1 MHVALVGAELEENLA
16 VRYLRGSLEEAGHEV
31 TQIVFDGPADL
42 ERAATE
48 LARSRAPLAGM
59 SMVFTRRA
67 LEFVELANRA
77 RCLGYTGHITVGG
90 HFAAFNAE
98 SLIRD
103 VPALDSVA
111 IGEGEPIL
119 CSLVR
124 NLGDLAA
131 VRGLVWRDPDGCPRR
146 NEASPKPADL
156 DQLPWPT
163 RKLPYFRYLGLP
175 IVNMLGS
182 RGCSHHCDFCS
193 ITAWHKMS
201 GGARLRMRSPESVAE
216 EMAALYDDGVRIFN
230 FHDDNFLLPNRRLTL
245 ERLDR
250 LEAALG
256 ARRVGRIAFA
266 IKARPDEVDH
276 ELFSRLK
283 TMGMFRVFLGV
294 EAGSAESLVQLG
306 RGQLLADN
314 ERALAVVNALDIH
327 ACFNLLLWN
336 PESTLEDV
344 ALNVEFLGQH
354 PHNPMNFCRTEIYAG
369 TPLERRM
376 REQDRLI
383 GNYWGWDYRMTD
395 PRAEAS
401 FEIAFA
407 AFEDRNYGEDSV
419 HHWAMRLDY
428 EVQLLGHFFAHDEKL
443 HRRVKAF
450 VRGVNLDTCAHLT
463 KIVRA
468 IGRGLADRDAFT
480 REIVDEVARR
490 DRELDALAQELLE
503 DIHEAAQRRTARS
516 AWAQRAAAAGLAA
529 TLSLGNAGCP
539 GDNHDATHPTEMI
552 AVPTQ
557 PVVPPQPPVPPGP
570 TGVDLVPS
578 PPQPGTP
585 HEPGFVPTQP
595 PIPVGEP
602 AAIRAEF
609 DRRALPQLAE
619 RLRPA
624 RDLTVE
630 LTIDGVGGVSAV
642 ELRADGLTDA
652 LKARL
657 IRRLQSLT
665 FTDAAVVGH
674 RYTLA
679 ITAAQLEAARP
690 VPTVTHMSERA
701 PYPTH
706 PREMIAPPH
715 MAEAAPRPQ
724 RPPTFEAEMAPKPAG
739 RGKK

>member
-1 MHVALVGAELEENLA
+1 MHVALIGAELEENLA
-16 VRYLRGSLEEAGHEV
+16 VRYLRGALEDAGHEV
-31 TQIVFDGPADL
+31 TQIVFDSPGDI

-48 LARSRAPLAGM
+48 LAQSRAPLAGM

-77 RCLGYTGHITVGG
+77 RSLGYTGHITAGG

-98 SLIRD
+98 SIIRD
-103 VPALDSVA
+103 VPSLDSIAV
-111 IGEGEPIL
+111 GEGEAIL
-119 CSLVR
+119 CSLVQH
-124 NLGDLAA
+124 LGHLES
-131 VRGLVWRDPDGCPRR
+131 VHGLVWRDPDGCPRR
-146 NEASPKPADL
+146 NAAAAKPADL

-163 RKLPYFRYLGLP
+163 RKVPYFRYLGLP

-230 FHDDNFLLPNRRLTL
+230 FHDDNFLLPNRRLTF

-250 LEAALG
+250 LADALE

-266 IKARPDEVDH
+266 IKARPDEVDR

-283 TMGMFRVFLGV
+283 KMGLFRVFLGV
-294 EAGSAESLVQLG
+294 EAGSAESLIQLG

-314 ERALAVVNALDIH
+314 ERALEIVNELDVH

-336 PESTLEDV
+336 PDSTLEDV
-344 ALNVEFLGQH
+344 AHNVQFLGKH
-354 PHNPMNFCRTEIYAG
+354 PQNPMNFCRTEIYAG
-369 TPLERRM
+369 TTLERRL
-376 REQDRLI
+376 RERDALI
-383 GNYWGWDYRMTD
+383 GSYWGWDYRMTD

-407 AFEDRNYGEDSV
+407 AFEARNYGAESV

-428 EVQLLGHFFAHDEKL
+428 EMQLLGHFFAYDERI

-450 VRGVNLDTCAHLT
+450 VTEVNLDTCAHLT
-463 KIVRA
+463 KIVHE
-468 IGRGLADRDAFT
+468 IGRGLRNRDAFT
-480 REIVDEVARR
+480 RQIVEEVHGR
-490 DRELDALAQELLE
+490 DSELDDLAQQILDE
-503 DIHEAAQRRTARS
+503 IHEAAQRKPLRS
-516 AWAQRAAAAGLAA
+516 PWAQRAAAAGLAA
-529 TLSLGNAGCP
+529 TLSLGTAACP
-539 GDNHDATHPTEMI
+539 GDNRDATHPTEMI

-557 PVVPPQPPVPPGP
+557 PVVPPQPRP
-570 TGVDLVPS
+570 VDLVPS

-585 HEPGFVPTQP
+585 HGQEFVPPGPTP
-595 PIPVGEP
+595 PAPPLGVP
-602 AAIRAEF
+602 AAIRPAF
-609 DRRALPQLAE
+609 DARALPQLAE
-619 RLRPA
+619 RVRPA
-624 RDLTVE
+624 RDLTVDLTLDAQGHVVTAE
-630 LTIDGVGGVSAV
+630 LH
-642 ELRADGLTDA
+642 ADGLTPS
-652 LKARL
+652 LRERL
-657 IRRLQSLT
+657 VRRLQTHT
-665 FTDAAVVGH
+665 FAGPDVVGH
-674 RYTLA
+674 RFSLA

-690 VPTVTHMSERA
+690 PTHMHERA

-706 PREMIAPPH
+706 PTEMIAPPH

-724 RPPTFEAEMAPKPAG
+724 RPPEGGYINEMAPKPAG
-739 RGKK
+739 RDNDKK